1 MYISSSISMRDVSGV
16 GNQCTGCG
24 ACTQVCAKRCITMK
38 PNNEGFY
45 YPQIDRTI
53 CVACGRCVSVCPAIA
68 GFSMQKPII
77 AYAAT
82 SQNVI
87 DGERSSSGGIFFEA
101 ASYIIQY
108 LHGYVCGAVLDDQ
121 LVLKHIVTNKMT
133 DICKMQGSKYIQSR
147 IDDCYQVIIDLL
159 DQDTN
164 VLFCGTPCQV
174 EGILKVVG
182 NRENLYTMDLVCHGV
197 PSNVKFVEYMKKNYK
212 LKGNV
217 DFSFRQKN
225 AFTNSTFSYAYKI
238 NSKYFSVPAF
248 NDPFYQ
254 AFLEGNNYRESCYT
268 CRFACSNRVGDITI
282 GDCANWRAYKLPI
295 NRVLSTVL
303 INTEKGEVLWN
314 RISNKMLYCTANYER
329 EKELNQ
335 QLHTPTT
342 RKDKRDNFYSDIE
355 CCQWKELK
363 RRYCPHRG
371 IKERV
376 RYFVLMHTT
385 PRFRQNLKR
394 FIKI

>member
-1 MYISSSISMRDVSGV
+1 M
-16 GNQCTGCG
+16 
-24 ACTQVCAKRCITMK
+24 
-38 PNNEGFY
+38 
-45 YPQIDRTI
+45 
-53 CVACGRCVSVCPAIA
+53 
-68 GFSMQKPII
+68 
-77 AYAAT
+77 
-82 SQNVI
+82 
-87 DGERSSSGGIFFEA
+87 
-101 ASYIIQY
+101 
-108 LHGYVCGAVLDDQ
+108 
-121 LVLKHIVTNKMT
+121 
-133 DICKMQGSKYIQSR
+133 
-147 IDDCYQVIIDLL
+147 
-159 DQDTN
+159 
-164 VLFCGTPCQV
+164 
-174 EGILKVVG
+174 
-182 NRENLYTMDLVCHGV
+182 
-197 PSNVKFVEYMKKNYK
+197 
-212 LKGNV
+212 
-217 DFSFRQKN
+217 
-225 AFTNSTFSYAYKI
+225 
-238 NSKYFSVPAF
+238 
-248 NDPFYQ
+248 
-254 AFLEGNNYRESCYT
+254 
-268 CRFACSNRVGDITI
+268 GDITI